1 MQNVIASFR
10 EVGVYPTN
18 RDRAISKFFADTQS
32 PQEHPSTTIPYVPF
46 CTPRSQP
53 VEVVPKTPQCTP
65 LHSQQGRI
73 TPNEND
79 TSVLLVTSPPPLPFT
94 KAKVQKFQKRL
105 EEGYDMPDARY
116 SQWLSTLTATY
127 RQSDSILDKIVRP
140 PISPTQKKLG
150 EYARGARV
158 LTSEQCRQEL
168 FQKEQEKRSQPKRR
182 QQNWGTRRERRQ
194 RKQRSNE
201 ERRLKKRKRKKDGK
215 QESSRKTKRNNNKR
229 KKRGL
234 HWQHKA
240 GKKVHIFAAKY
251 DFCTCY
257 IYISNI

>member
-79 TSVLLVTSPPPLPFT
+79 TSVLVQPDLKSFWEACGLLTVFNGLLLHGNRIVTP
-94 KAKVQKFQKRL
+94 
-105 EEGYDMPDARY
+105 
-116 SQWLSTLTATY
+116 
-127 RQSDSILDKIVRP
+127 
-140 PISPTQKKLG
+140 KKLQMETLSKLYHG
-150 EYARGARV
+150 HQGIQRCCLQAS
-158 LTSEQCRQEL
+158 TSVWWPGISNDVEKLVRQCPQCCKSL
-168 FQKEQEKRSQPKRR
+168 A
-182 QQNWGTRRERRQ
+182 GTRD
-194 RKQRSNE
+194 
-201 ERRLKKRKRKKDGK
+201 L
-215 QESSRKTKRNNNKR
+215 
-229 KKRGL
+229 
-234 HWQHKA
+234 QHDMHHK
-240 GKKVHIFAAKY
+240 GSLFTPCMVLLSKFKIFVALEAA
-251 DFCTCY
+251 
-257 IYISNI
+257 S